1 MKHTIFSLILFFIST
16 STFATRKEILLNENW
31 MFRFSHQVQF
41 KSEERV
47 NLPHT
52 WNSGD
57 ALSGK
62 QDYYRGMGNYTKT
75 LFVKPEWKG
84 KRLFLRFEGVNTIAN
99 VFINDVHIGEHRGG
113 YGAFVFEITDKV
125 KYDADNRILVKVNNA
140 LQQDVMPLVG
150 DFNFYGGIYRDVN
163 LIITDPVNISLT
175 DYASPG
181 VYLIQNKVTKEQADV
196 KAKVLVSNGSAKVQP
211 VKVDIKIWEDDKLV
225 QQQDI
230 KVTVDANDWATT
242 GMDLTIRN
250 PRLWNGRKDPFMY
263 KAEISLLSEGQ
274 IIDRIVQPLG
284 LRYYHVD
291 AEKGFFLN
299 GEHLKLKGVCR
310 HQDRAERGNALYKMH
325 HDEDAAIM
333 VEMGANAVRLAHYP
347 QATYFYDLMDKY
359 GIVTWAEIPQIG
371 PGGYQDQGYINQPSF
386 RENGKEQLKEL
397 IRQHY
402 NHPSICFWGLFNEL
416 KTIGDNPTEY
426 IEELNDLAHQEDPT
440 RLTTSASFLS
450 YDDDINKVTDV
461 IAWNQ
466 YFGWYGGSPS
476 DMRKWLD
483 ANHKIAISE
492 YGAGASIYHQ
502 QDSVKRGIASGWWH
516 PENYQTYYH
525 IGNWKALAERPF
537 VWGSFIWNLFD
548 FGAAHRVEGD
558 RPGINDKG
566 LVTFDRKVKKDAF
579 YFYKANW
586 NTEEPFVYITNRRHR
601 DRSLAV
607 TDIMIFS
614 NQPEVELFVNGKSL
628 GRQKPDEYATF
639 EWKGVALQD
648 GENTI
653 EARST
658 QKKNPVNDKV
668 VWTVK

>member
-181 VYLIQNKVTKEQADV
+181 VYLIQNKVTKEQAEV

-230 KVTVDANDWATT
+230 KVTVDANH
-242 GMDLTIRN
+242 
-250 PRLWNGRKDPFMY
+250 
-263 KAEISLLSEGQ
+263 KA
-274 IIDRIVQPLG
+274 
-284 LRYYHVD
+284 
-291 AEKGFFLN
+291 
-299 GEHLKLKGVCR
+299 
-310 HQDRAERGNALYKMH
+310 
-325 HDEDAAIM
+325 
-333 VEMGANAVRLAHYP
+333 
-347 QATYFYDLMDKY
+347 
-359 GIVTWAEIPQIG
+359 
-371 PGGYQDQGYINQPSF
+371 
-386 RENGKEQLKEL
+386 
-397 IRQHY
+397 
-402 NHPSICFWGLFNEL
+402 HP
-416 KTIGDNPTEY
+416 EY
-426 IEELNDLAHQEDPT
+426 
-440 RLTTSASFLS
+440 
-450 YDDDINKVTDV
+450 
-461 IAWNQ
+461 
-466 YFGWYGGSPS
+466 
-476 DMRKWLD
+476 
-483 ANHKIAISE
+483 KIAISE